1 MSQGDSSRGEVFVV
15 DDEPAVCD
23 ALAKVFSRAGY
34 NVATFADG
42 AALLAAVRGRSPT
55 CIILDVHIPG
65 QSGLDILAEMNAQ
78 NYPAPIFIMS
88 GKGDIPMAIKAI
100 KHGAFDFIE
109 KPFRGSDLLARVRQ
123 AIEAHGRW
131 AIEDTSAAGALHF
144 PGRQALTRREQHVL
158 TEIVAGATNKEAAR
172 RLGISPRTIEVHRAN
187 IMMKLGA
194 RNTADLTRIAL
205 GAKRSNG

>member
-88 GKGDIPMAIKAI
+88 GKGDIPMAVKAI

-131 AIEDTSAAGALHF
+131 AIEDTSAADPFHF

-205 GAKRSNG
+205 GAQRGNG